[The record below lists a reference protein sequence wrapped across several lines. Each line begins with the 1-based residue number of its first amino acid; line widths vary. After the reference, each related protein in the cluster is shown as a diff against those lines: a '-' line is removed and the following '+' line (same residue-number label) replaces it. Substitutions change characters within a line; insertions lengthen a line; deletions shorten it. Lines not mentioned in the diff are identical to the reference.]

1 VDDLHVT
8 IEPERIVTSTLILR
22 SWSAEDAQGA
32 FEIYGD
38 PRTAEAIGMRN
49 RVHDLAEM
57 RELLGQ
63 WDLQSSQSP
72 LPQGLWAVE
81 AADDGQLLG
90 GATLLPFG
98 PRDPQLVMGWH
109 LRPEV
114 RGRGVAGQ
122 IGHALAHQAFVMSD
136 VDEVFVA
143 APARNVGTINVARR
157 LGMTAVDDFD
167 WAHGGVKLEVLQ
179 MSRADLH
186 KIRPGISLDNSYDPD
201 GLGDW

>member
-1 VDDLHVT
+1 MDDLHVT

-22 SWSAEDAQGA
+22 PWSAEDAVAA

-38 PRTAEAIGMRN
+38 PKTAAAIGR
-49 RVHDLAEM
+49 RQSVADLDEM
-57 RELLGQ
+57 KELLDRWG
-63 WDLQSSQSP
+63 LQSSQSP
-72 LPQGLWAVE
+72 VPQGLWAVE

-98 PRDPQLVMGWH
+98 PRDPRLVMGWH
-109 LRPEV
+109 LRPDV

-122 IGHALAHQAFVMSD
+122 IGHALAHQAFLASD

-143 APARNVGTINVARR
+143 SPAQSTDSIAVARR
-157 LGMTAVDDFD
+157 LGMTTVEGVD
-167 WAHGGVKLEVLQ
+167 WTHRGVRLTVLR

-186 KIRPGISLDNSYDPD
+186 KIRPGISMDSSYDPE
-201 GLGDW
+201 GLDDW